1 MRDHDYILLSRGLKS
16 IPNPK
21 DKNAKLELLKDFD
34 ELARKMRYRYCF
46 HKNSDKLHPFY
57 QKTGYE
63 PEFSCHSL
71 ENYIS
76 LTKFQLSY
84 LPVRKFRDN
93 ISEKERQS
101 IKNLKRNK
109 QLVIKKAEK
118 HGNVVVLN
126 KDNYLSEGY
135 LQLNMP
141 HYEQIENHNL
151 ENLQTELNKYIN
163 NMWSDGVLDKATV
176 KFIWD
181 GLHKNIRPSRT
192 YFLPK
197 VHKLNKSDVDRII
210 HRLQHRKCNTTWPP
224 NHFTFRFVSRKYR
237 SLCRP
242 FLNTYRY
249 TAKHIYKR
257 LGSIYEY
264 N

>member
-1 MRDHDYILLSRGLKS
+1 
-16 IPNPK
+16 
-21 DKNAKLELLKDFD
+21 
-34 ELARKMRYRYCF
+34 
-46 HKNSDKLHPFY
+46 
-57 QKTGYE
+57 
-63 PEFSCHSL
+63 
-71 ENYIS
+71 
-76 LTKFQLSY
+76 
-84 LPVRKFRDN
+84 
-93 ISEKERQS
+93 
-101 IKNLKRNK
+101 LKRNK
-109 QLVIKKAEK
+109 QLIIKKAEK
-118 HGNVVVLN
+118 HGNVVVLD

-176 KFIWD
+176 KFIRD
-181 GLHKNIRPSRT
+181 GLQKNIRPSGT

-257 LGSIYEY
+257 LSSIYKY